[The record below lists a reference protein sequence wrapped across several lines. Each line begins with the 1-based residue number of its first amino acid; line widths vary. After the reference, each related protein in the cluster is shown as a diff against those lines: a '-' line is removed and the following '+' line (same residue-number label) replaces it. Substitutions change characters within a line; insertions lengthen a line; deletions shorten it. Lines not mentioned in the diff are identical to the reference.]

1 MSLDLSTLVQPASTK
16 IVLVV
21 VDGLGGFA
29 GHGRGS
35 ELEEAVTPRL
45 DALAASGSVGLL
57 DPVGPG
63 ITPGSGPSHLALF
76 GYDPLEYQLGRGA
89 LSAAGLDY
97 ELKPGDV
104 AARGNLATLDAEGRV
119 VDRRAGRLPDAE
131 AIEVV
136 KKLSEDVAI
145 DGVEITI
152 AHEAQHRVLV
162 IFRGP
167 DLSAA
172 LSDTDPQVTGV
183 PPSHAMAHTRFAER
197 TAEVV
202 DEFDRQVR
210 QLLADES
217 RANAIL
223 LRGFDSHRDL
233 PSMHERYGVRSAAVA
248 VYPMYRGIGRLV
260 GMEVLMPTPSTLD
273 DELGLVRDSWDRFD
287 YFFFHHKLADSCGED
302 GNFEGK
308 VHAIEAVDA
317 AIPALVEMDPD
328 VLVVTGDHSTPS
340 QMAAH
345 SWHPV
350 PVLMWGSLVGR
361 DDVGRFGERW
371 CREGALG
378 RRPATELMPIM
389 LAAAGRLAK
398 YGA

>member
-1 MSLDLSTLVQPASTK
+1 MSLDLSSLVQSASTK

-21 VDGLGGFA
+21 IDGLGGFA
-29 GHGRGS
+29 GPDRGT
-35 ELEEAVTPRL
+35 ELEEAATPNLDRL
-45 DALAASGSVGLL
+45 VAGGSVGLL

-63 ITPGSGPSHLALF
+63 ITPGSGPAHLALF
-76 GYDPLEYQLGRGA
+76 GYDPVEFQLGRGA
-89 LSAAGLDY
+89 LSAAGLEY
-97 ELKPGDV
+97 EIKPGDV
-104 AARGNLATLDAEGRV
+104 AARGNLATLDDAGRV

-131 AIEVV
+131 AVEVV
-136 KKLSEDVAI
+136 KKLSEGVAI
-145 DGVEITI
+145 DGVEVTI

-202 DEFDRQVR
+202 AEFDRQVR
-210 QLLADES
+210 ALLADQP

-260 GMEVLMPTPSTLD
+260 GMQVLPTPADLD
-273 DELGLVRDSWDRFD
+273 DELQLLHDHWNSYD
-287 YFFFHHKLADSCGED
+287 YFFFHHKPADSAGED
-302 GNFEGK
+302 GDFEAK
-308 VHAIEAVDA
+308 VAAIEALDA
-317 AIPALVEMDPD
+317 AVPTLMDMNPD
-328 VLVVTGDHSTPS
+328 VLVVTGDHATPS

-350 PVLMWGSLVGR
+350 PVLMSGPLAGR
-361 DDVGRFGERW
+361 DHVERFGERW
-371 CREGALG
+371 CRDGALG

>member
-21 VDGLGGFA
+21 IDGLGGFA
-29 GHGRGS
+29 GPDRGS
-35 ELEEAVTPRL
+35 ELEEATTPNL
-45 DALAASGSVGLL
+45 DRLAAAGSVGLL

-63 ITPGSGPSHLALF
+63 ITPGSGPAHLALF
-76 GYDPLEYQLGRGA
+76 GYDPVEYQLGRGA
-89 LSAAGLDY
+89 LSAAGLEY

-104 AARGNLATLDAEGRV
+104 AARGNLATLDGDGRV

-131 AIEVV
+131 AVEVV
-136 KKLSEDVAI
+136 KRLSESVAV

-172 LSDTDPQVTGV
+172 VSDTDPQVTGM
-183 PPSHAMAHTRFAER
+183 PPSHPMAHTRFAER

-202 DEFDRQVR
+202 AEFDRQVR
-210 QLLADES
+210 ELLADQP

-233 PSMHERYGVRSAAVA
+233 PSMHERYGVRAAAVA

-260 GMEVLMPTPSTLD
+260 GMQVLPTPTGLD
-273 DELGLVRDSWDRFD
+273 EELELVRDHWDSFD
-287 YFFFHHKLADSCGED
+287 YFFFHHKSADSAGED
-302 GNFEGK
+302 GDFEAK
-308 VHAIEAVDA
+308 VRAIEALDA
-317 AIPALVEMDPD
+317 AVPALVAMNPE

-350 PVLMWGSLVGR
+350 PVLMSGPLAGR
-361 DDVGRFGERW
+361 DHVERFGERW

-378 RRPATELMPIM
+378 RRPGTELMPIM
-389 LAAAGRLAK
+389 LAAAGRLTK

>member
-16 IVLVV
+16 IVLLVL
-21 VDGLGGFA
+21 DGLGGFA
-29 GHGRGS
+29 GPDRGS
-35 ELEEAVTPRL
+35 ELEEAVTPNL
-45 DALAASGSVGLL
+45 DRLAAAGSVGLL

-63 ITPGSGPSHLALF
+63 ITPGSGPAHLALF
-76 GYDPLEYQLGRGA
+76 GYDPVEYQLGRGA
-89 LSAAGLDY
+89 LSAAGLEY
-97 ELKPGDV
+97 EIKPGDV
-104 AARGNLATLDAEGRV
+104 AARGNFATLDADGRV
-119 VDRRAGRLPDAE
+119 SDRRAGRLPDAE
-131 AIEVV
+131 AVEVV
-136 KKLSEDVAI
+136 MKLSESVAI
-145 DGVEITI
+145 DGVEVTI

-172 LSDTDPQVTGV
+172 LSDTDPQTTGV
-183 PPSHAMAHTRFAER
+183 PPSHPMAHVRFADR

-202 DEFDRQVR
+202 AEFDRQVR
-210 QLLADES
+210 ELLADHP
-217 RANAIL
+217 RANALL

-248 VYPMYRGIGRLV
+248 IYPMYRGIGQLV
-260 GMEVLMPTPSTLD
+260 GMQVLPTPATLE
-273 DELGLVRDSWDRFD
+273 DELQLLRDHWDSYD
-287 YFFFHHKLADSCGED
+287 YFFLHHKPADSHGED

-308 VHAIEAVDA
+308 VAAIEALDA
-317 AIPALVEMDPD
+317 AVPALLEMNPD

-350 PVLMWGSLVGR
+350 PVVMWGTLAGR
-361 DDVGRFGERW
+361 DQVERFGERW

-378 RRPATELMPIM
+378 RRPGTELMPIM

-398 YGA
+398 FGA

>member
-1 MSLDLSTLVQPASTK
+1 MSLDLSILVQPASTK

-21 VDGLGGFA
+21 IDGLGGFA
-29 GHGRGS
+29 GPDRGS
-35 ELEEAVTPRL
+35 ELEEADTPNL
-45 DALAASGSVGLL
+45 DRLAAGGCVGLL

-63 ITPGSGPSHLALF
+63 ITPGSGPAHLALF
-76 GYDPLEYQLGRGA
+76 GYDPVEYQLGRGA
-89 LSAAGLDY
+89 LSAAGLEY
-97 ELKPGDV
+97 EIKPGDV
-104 AARGNLATLDAEGRV
+104 AARGNLATLDGDGRV

-131 AIEVV
+131 AVEVV
-136 KKLSEDVAI
+136 KKLSENIAI

-183 PPSHAMAHTRFAER
+183 PPSHPMAHTRFAER
-197 TAEVV
+197 TADVV
-202 DEFDRQVR
+202 VEFDRQVR
-210 QLLADES
+210 DLLADQR

-260 GMEVLMPTPSTLD
+260 GMHVLPTPATLD
-273 DELGLVRDSWDRFD
+273 EELQLVRDHWDSYD
-287 YFFFHHKLADSCGED
+287 YFFFHHKPADSCGED
-302 GNFEGK
+302 GSFEGK
-308 VHAIEAVDA
+308 VAAIEALDS
-317 AIPALVEMDPD
+317 AIPALLEMNPD
-328 VLVVTGDHSTPS
+328 VLVVTGDHATPS

-350 PVLMWGSLVGR
+350 PVVMSGPLAGR
-361 DDVGRFGERW
+361 DHVDRFGERW

>member
-21 VDGLGGFA
+21 IDGLAGFA
-29 GHGRGS
+29 GPDRGS
-35 ELEEAVTPRL
+35 ELEEAATPNL
-45 DALAASGSVGLL
+45 DRLAAGGSVGLL

-63 ITPGSGPSHLALF
+63 ITPGSGPAHLALF
-76 GYDPLEYQLGRGA
+76 GYDPVEFQLGRGA
-89 LSAAGLDY
+89 LSAAGLEY
-97 ELKPGDV
+97 EIKPGDV
-104 AARGNLATLDAEGRV
+104 AARGNLATLDGDGRV

-131 AIEVV
+131 AVEVV
-136 KKLSEDVAI
+136 KKLSEGVAI
-145 DGVEITI
+145 DGVEVTV

-202 DEFDRQVR
+202 AEFDRQVR
-210 QLLADES
+210 ALLADEP

-260 GMEVLMPTPSTLD
+260 GMHVLPTPADLD
-273 DELGLVRDSWDRFD
+273 GELQLLRDHWDSYD
-287 YFFFHHKLADSCGED
+287 YFFFHHKAADSAGED
-302 GNFEGK
+302 GDFEAK
-308 VHAIEAVDA
+308 VAAIEALDA
-317 AIPALVEMDPD
+317 AVPALSEMKPD
-328 VLVVTGDHSTPS
+328 VLVVTGDHATPS

-350 PVLMWGSLVGR
+350 PVLMSGPLAGR
-361 DDVGRFGERW
+361 DHVERFGERW

-378 RRPATELMPIM
+378 RRPGTELMPIM